1 MEPAEGLPESV
12 RDKLLVHVFHKK
24 TTTKKVMVF
33 GAGGGTSRKC
43 SG

>member
-1 MEPAEGLPESV
+1 MNPQVFIIWGFFIFNME
-12 RDKLLVHVFHKK
+12 HKK